1 MVADRISLVD
11 IRDALQVVEENN
23 GKISSIMLNRSSHY
37 GTKSVPRFETFKDLK
52 KFIEEMHRYMVPDEC
67 SCHTKN
73 EGIYTLLNFT
83 FTKGTNEVFMNN
95 LEKGFQSSKLDQM
108 NNVTFK
114 RLSRLNDL
122 NGKLRQLLMS
132 YTCFPYIEFGYI
144 DCDYIEIIKNEAY
157 YEIIELYKNTR
168 KK

>member
-23 GKISSIMLNRSSHY
+23 GKIGSIMLNRSSHY
-37 GTKSVPRFETFKDLK
+37 GTKSVPRFETLRDFK
-52 KFIEEMHRYMVPDEC
+52 KFINEMHRYMVPDNC

-83 FTKGTNEVFMNN
+83 FEKADTEVFINN
-95 LEKGFQSSKLDQM
+95 LEKGFNSAKLSKI
-108 NNVTFK
+108 NKITFK
-114 RLSRLNDL
+114 RLSQLNNL
-122 NGKLRQLLMS
+122 NTKLRELIKT

-144 DCDYIEIIKNEAY
+144 DCEYIEIIKNDAY
-157 YEIIELYKNTR
+157 HEMMELYKNTR